1 MTFTSGV
8 ETPDMNGNFL
18 TRRSIAFSPVIALAL
33 LAGATIPVAAQAS
46 RFAVMVPTFANKQG
60 GRENF
65 GKDTAEEL
73 QKLIDEMAT
82 HESVDRGELRDALRK
97 YGVKE
102 EVLNDD
108 GCIPAR
114 QLASLIAVELVLCG
128 EFTEVGDKN
137 YTVDVNV
144 ISPAAS
150 EVYELESFSATDP
163 KDAARKLATQFEGF
177 IEGLRWAVFCSQD
190 TEQEAWQEAI
200 EKCTRALEIT
210 PNSEAA
216 LYSLA
221 YAKWKTGNLEEAKAG
236 FERVIEIDAANDDA
250 MLALGL
256 VVSEMGDKEG
266 GLKWFREYLNLNPGN
281 IEVRLSLA
289 TDAARASN
297 PEGALAI
304 LEEGM
309 TDGDAPDPQLAEY
322 AGLFAMNAAS
332 TLSNSGQTE
341 QARPFLDKA
350 IRYLEPVVQAKDTV
364 DANLYRNLMTA
375 YRLTEQNDK
384 AATLGQQAVEAHPQD
399 AALWSAYADV
409 LNGAGRRDEAMAA
422 LDRAAQI
429 DPAYAVNARKALW
442 HIEAG
447 EIEAGVA
454 AANAAAANNEL
465 TDEQL
470 DNIARRIIAAG
481 YEFAKQKN
489 YQQAIQYYESAAPL
503 AKTEQTRGMKAFFHA
518 FALYEPASVRANNQ
532 TLADAQATLPIFQRV
547 IQMLGEAA
555 PYCQSSSNATNSCNQ
570 VRGAT
575 SDQIEIQELIIRRGR

>member
-1 MTFTSGV
+1 
-8 ETPDMNGNFL
+8 MNGNFL
-18 TRRSIAFSPVIALAL
+18 TRRSIALSPIIALAL

-46 RFAVMVPTFANKQG
+46 RFAVLVPTFANKQG

-128 EFTEVGDKN
+128 QFTEVGEKN
-137 YTVDVNV
+137 FTVDVNV
-144 ISPAAS
+144 IAPAAS
-150 EVYELESFSATDP
+150 EVYELESFSATNP
-163 KDAARKLATQFEGF
+163 KEAAQKLATQFEGF

-190 TEQEAWQEAI
+190 TEQEAWQEAL

-216 LYSLA
+216 LYSKA
-221 YAKWKTGNLEEAKAG
+221 YAQWKLGSLDEAKAG

-289 TDAARASN
+289 TDAARAGN

-350 IRYLEPVVQAKDTV
+350 IRYLEPVVQAKDTI

-375 YRLTEQNDK
+375 YRLTEQNEK
-384 AATLGQQAVEAHPQD
+384 AATIGQQAVEAHPQD
-399 AALWSAYADV
+399 AALWSAFADV
-409 LNGAGRRDEAMAA
+409 LNGAGRRDEAMTA
-422 LDRAAQI
+422 LDRVAQI
-429 DPAYAVNARKALW
+429 DPSYAVNARKASW
-442 HIEAG
+442 MVDAG
-447 EIEAGVA
+447 NIQAA
-454 AANAAAANNEL
+454 LTAANAAAASNEM

-470 DNIARRIIAAG
+470 DVVAQKIIVAG
-481 YEFAKQKN
+481 YELAKAKN
-489 YQQAIQYYESAAPL
+489 YQEAIQYYEAAEPL
-503 AKTEQTRGMKAFFHA
+503 ARTDRTTGMKAFFHA
-518 FALYEPASVRANNQ
+518 FALFQPAFERANRQ

-547 IQMLGEAA
+547 LTMLNAA
-555 PYCQSSSNATNSCNQ
+555 QPYCASNPSSQQNCGSIRQ
-570 VRGAT
+570 GAT
-575 SDQIEIQELIIRRGR
+575 EQIEIQELIIRRGR